1 MEKPEISETLAKAK
15 ALNLPEGLIVR
26 SHDGRCFFLTNEEVN
41 RKAVVPEG
49 DAAIAKIFG
58 KSGGSGVAAPA
69 KYVSCND
76 MLTWLV
82 THDPFTEYWRRYSAI
97 WAEYC

>member
-26 SHDGRCFFLTNEEVN
+26 SLDGQSFFLTKEEIN
-41 RKAVVPEG
+41 RKAVTSEAN
-49 DAAIAKIFG
+49 AAIAKIFG
-58 KSGGSGVAAPA
+58 KSGGGGVATPA
-69 KYVSCND
+69 EYVSCKG
-76 MLTWLV
+76 MLEWLV
-82 THDPFTEYWRRYSAI
+82 THDPFNEYWRRYSAI